1 MKKINTIVFVAML
14 SLLTIPNTAS
24 ADGFFSWLFDFSRT
38 KGVEPVS
45 NENYQEECGAC
56 HFAYQPGLL
65 TGDAW
70 ANLMQV
76 DKLEDHFGENAE
88 LDDEE
93 VRTELLAYLK
103 EQAAENS
110 YYKRS
115 RQITHSLN
123 GEEIPERITD
133 VRYIRRQHHEI
144 PESLITD
151 NEDVRSL
158 SYCDTCHTK
167 AALGIYDDDTV
178 NIPNH
183 GVWDD

>member
-1 MKKINTIVFVAML
+1 MKKINAIVFVSML
-14 SLLTIPNTAS
+14 SLLTIPNAAS
-24 ADGFFSWLFDFSRT
+24 AESFFSWLFDFSRT

-45 NENYQEECGAC
+45 NENHQEECSSC

-70 ANLMQV
+70 HNLMQAN
-76 DKLEDHFGENAE
+76 KLENHFDENAE
-88 LDDEE
+88 LDEE
-93 VRTELLAYLK
+93 VRIELLTYLK
-103 EQAAENS
+103 ENAAENS

-115 RQITHSLN
+115 RQITQSLR

-133 VRYIRRQHHEI
+133 VRYIRRKHHEI
-144 PESLITD
+144 PDNLITG

-167 AALGIYDDDTV
+167 AEFGVYDDDTV

-183 GVWDD
+183 GAWDD